1 LLAGQDDRRIG
12 FADPSSVH
20 QLSDCR
26 LTHSSCSHIMDTR
39 SRGFVHDPGN
49 YAMNRLFYLPIV
61 EERPLH
67 FLREWRKFRH
77 MTQQELADA
86 VGTSKTVV
94 SEMERGNLQLSPKW
108 LRKFAPVLRTQPGH
122 ILDHDPESLDTD
134 IIDIWA
140 HIPERDKDTAR
151 RVLESFRRTGTE

>member
-1 LLAGQDDRRIG
+1 MRE
-12 FADPSSVH
+12 
-20 QLSDCR
+20 
-26 LTHSSCSHIMDTR
+26 
-39 SRGFVHDPGN
+39 
-49 YAMNRLFYLPIV
+49 LFYIWDV
-61 EERPLH
+61 EERPPH

-122 ILDHDPESLDTD
+122 ILDHDPEELDSD

-140 HIPERDKDTAR
+140 RIDERDRDQAL
-151 RVLESFRRTGTE
+151 RVLRSFDRTGTSN